1 MPLAPKVLV
10 PPVIVPPVLKF
21 PDVMFA
27 VAPVKVNVFVNM
39 FNLVFVAFPLI
50 EKIAPLA
57 TVTATF
63 DVTVADAF
71 EMVRFLKFAAFVLI
85 ACAVVPL
92 KSTVLPVVVV
102 VPALGV

>member
-1 MPLAPKVLV
+1 
-10 PPVIVPPVLKF
+10 
-21 PDVMFA
+21 
-27 VAPVKVNVFVNM
+27 M

-50 EKIAPLA
+50 EKVAPLA

-63 DVTVADAF
+63 DVTVAEGF
-71 EMVRFLKFAAFVLI
+71 VIVRLLKLAAFVLI

-92 KSTVLPVVVV
+92 KFTVLPVVVV